1 MNFRPNSFAIGNLI
15 FPIAGIFLAISS
27 AQAGGLLPDAVVE
40 FVPGTGAGFGST
52 FFPQNV
58 LTGPDGG
65 LNPPN
70 EPSDSESNLLSL
82 GNGGSILLEWS
93 GDVILDGPGADFTI
107 FENTLLTLDT
117 GIPFIETGIIE
128 VGQTTD
134 AMVRIPFRFI
144 PPTGWE
150 MSTPY
155 LIPFFESDYE
165 GLAGTRP
172 TLVNSTNGIDPADP
186 AQSGGNAF
194 DLAAVGLTW
203 ARYVRVID
211 PGTPGQPGAQTGS
224 NGLAIYD
231 TQLSPNGFDL
241 DTVVAIHSGPQPTT
255 SGTAATW
262 SLYE

>member
-1 MNFRPNSFAIGNLI
+1 MIFRTAKLARGGFLFSLAAFI
-15 FPIAGIFLAISS
+15 FGYSGAV
-27 AQAGGLLPDAVVE
+27 AGGLLPDSVVE
-40 FVPGTGAGFGST
+40 FVPGTGAGFGSG

-82 GNGGSILLEWS
+82 GNGGSILLEWT
-93 GDVILDGPGADFTI
+93 GDVILDGPGADFTV

-117 GIPFIETGIIE
+117 GIPFIEAGIIE
-128 VGQTTD
+128 VGQTPDT
-134 AMVRIPFRFI
+134 MVRIPFRFL
-144 PPTGWE
+144 PPDGWV
-150 MSTPY
+150 MGTPY
-155 LIPFFESDYE
+155 IIPFFESNYE

-172 TLVNSTNGIDPADP
+172 TLVTTTNGVDPADP
-186 AQSGGNAF
+186 TVSGGNAF
-194 DLAAVGLTW
+194 DLASVGLTW
-203 ARYVRVID
+203 ARYVRIID

-241 DTVVAIHSGPQPTT
+241 DTVVAIHSGPQPAA
-255 SGTAATW
+255 SNTAATW
-262 SLYE
+262 SMYE

>member
-1 MNFRPNSFAIGNLI
+1 MDRKKVSAMGKFIL
-15 FPIAGIFLAISS
+15 PIAFLILSVSPARS
-27 AQAGGLLPDAVVE
+27 GGLLPDTVVE
-40 FVPGTGAGFGST
+40 FTPGTGAGFGAL

-93 GDVILDGPGADFTI
+93 GDVIIDGPGADFTV
-107 FENTLLTLDT
+107 FENTLLTIDT
-117 GIPFIETGIIE
+117 GIPFIEAGIIE
-128 VGQTTD
+128 VGQTPD
-134 AMVRIPFRFI
+134 SMVRIPYRFI
-144 PPTGWE
+144 PPNGWE
-150 MSTPY
+150 ASTPY
-155 LIPFFESDYE
+155 LIPFFESNYE

-172 TLVNSTNGIDPADP
+172 TLVNPTNGIDPADP
-186 AQSGGNAF
+186 TQSGGNAF
-194 DLAAVGLTW
+194 DLATVGLAW
-203 ARYVRVID
+203 ARYVRIID
-211 PGTPGQPGAQTGS
+211 PGTPGQPGALTGM

-241 DTVVAIHSGPQPTT
+241 DTAIAIHSGPEPTT
-255 SGTAATW
+255 SSVSQAW